1 MKLSVLIDDDLK
13 LLAIFFY
20 LMFLPV
26 LRYCRLSDLKR
37 CILSALLLLKYSRY
51 KPEIFSDRRLKT
63 EIVHEGWKSYI
74 LPKASGLA
82 WTRKCDKKIDVIFRG
97 CRCLSLLPKFFLKTY
112 NPKKKL
118 YLQQL
123 WSKIKLNGLDSSNK
137 GPAGV

>member
-1 MKLSVLIDDDLK
+1 MMTWSF
-13 LLAIFFY
+13 LLFFFY

-74 LPKASGLA
+74 LPKASGLEEPENVIKKST
-82 WTRKCDKKIDVIFRG
+82 WFFVVVVVYLFCRNFFWRHIIQKKNYIYNSCD
-97 CRCLSLLPKFFLKTY
+97 LKSSWMGLT
-112 NPKKKL
+112 PQIKG
-118 YLQQL
+118 LQG
-123 WSKIKLNGLDSSNK
+123 SKVFI
-137 GPAGV
+137 